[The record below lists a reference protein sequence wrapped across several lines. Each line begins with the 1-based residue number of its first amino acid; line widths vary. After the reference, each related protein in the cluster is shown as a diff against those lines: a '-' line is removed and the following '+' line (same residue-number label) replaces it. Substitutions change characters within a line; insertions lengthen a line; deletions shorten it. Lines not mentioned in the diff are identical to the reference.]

1 MSATLHTVR
10 RSIWA
15 ISITAVTVVGA
26 WYGAGLKMQQDHRKA
41 VEKRHENTPTELI
54 QQLETQR
61 GALVAKRLGLEKKLH
76 ELEMRNQGAT
86 REESKKGLERK
97 R

>member
-1 MSATLHTVR
+1 M
-10 RSIWA
+10 RS
-15 ISITAVTVVGA
+15 
-26 WYGAGLKMQQDHRKA
+26 LQA
-41 VEKRHENTPTELI
+41 VERRRENTPTELI

-86 REESKKGLERK
+86 REESKKGLWRK

>member
-1 MSATLHTVR
+1 MR
-10 RSIWA
+10 
-15 ISITAVTVVGA
+15 
-26 WYGAGLKMQQDHRKA
+26 GLQA
-41 VEKRHENTPTELI
+41 VEKRRENTPTELI

-86 REESKKGLERK
+86 REESKRGLERK

>member
-1 MSATLHTVR
+1 M
-10 RSIWA
+10 RS
-15 ISITAVTVVGA
+15 
-26 WYGAGLKMQQDHRKA
+26 LQA
-41 VEKRHENTPTELI
+41 VEKRRENTPTELI

-86 REESKKGLERK
+86 REESKKRLWRK

>member
-1 MSATLHTVR
+1 MR
-10 RSIWA
+10 
-15 ISITAVTVVGA
+15 
-26 WYGAGLKMQQDHRKA
+26 GLQA
-41 VEKRHENTPTELI
+41 VEKRRENTPTELI

-61 GALVAKRLGLEKKLH
+61 GSLVAKRLGLEKKLH

>member
-1 MSATLHTVR
+1 MR
-10 RSIWA
+10 
-15 ISITAVTVVGA
+15 G
-26 WYGAGLKMQQDHRKA
+26 MQA
-41 VEKRHENTPTELI
+41 VEKRRENTPTELM

-86 REESKKGLERK
+86 REESKKGLERN

>member
-1 MSATLHTVR
+1 MR
-10 RSIWA
+10 
-15 ISITAVTVVGA
+15 
-26 WYGAGLKMQQDHRKA
+26 GLQA
-41 VEKRHENTPTELI
+41 VEKRRENTPTELI